1 MTNTKGSMESK
12 PTKPSKERV
21 RTMLKQSRLCP
32 NGVVGEKIV
41 LSLKFSPHMW
51 ELSTKLSENQL
62 EEIEG
67 KMEETLNFIE
77 NTFADNL

>member
-1 MTNTKGSMESK
+1 MNPNPK
-12 PTKPSKERV
+12 KPSKERV
-21 RTMLKQSRLCP
+21 KTMLKQSRLCP

-41 LSLKFSPHMW
+41 LALKFSPHMW
-51 ELSTKLSENQL
+51 ELSTELSEEQL
-62 EEIEG
+62 EDIEG